1 MATVTATVVNCS
13 AYQINDGS
21 IKTSSTGGTPPYTYS
36 WSNGQTTPNIS
47 NVGAGKYVLTVTDS
61 VGALGTS
68 TSVVTQPTIFDVDKP
83 LPDTG
88 LLRDADFRDVYSRQ
102 MKTGGVNIM
111 GHGSA
116 QLIYSLYNTPSTII
130 PAVVQRVTQESD
142 GSYGQYTTTYDASG
156 VPHDILHVTDAG
168 ITVNGSFN
176 LTGPSTTTQTNSIIV
191 NDKFIQLSDQTTST
205 AGLDGSG
212 IILGNSSLN
221 RSLLYSYAS
230 DSLVSTMPLTAPS
243 FMSGSNLLSS
253 TAFTASTAAGSIV
266 LDGTGLTISGAR
278 FVNSVAAT
286 QQIMTNAGVYDRN
299 SGNVFGYNS
308 STNGWTSSGAPVIA
322 PTFQISSSNTTLS
335 KTNLAF
341 DTVSAGVQNTFG
353 AGGLFIGNTMTCTT
367 GGVAL
372 QDSAAVVSLGNGSI
386 RLIYDNSSSTLNIQ
400 KLSGGSYNTI
410 AAFS

>member
-13 AYQINDGS
+13 AYQIDDGYVT
-21 IKTSSTGGTPPYTYS
+21 TSSTGGTPPYTYS

-212 IILGNSSLN
+212 IILGNCCTVL
-221 RSLLYSYAS
+221 
-230 DSLVSTMPLTAPS
+230 PLT
-243 FMSGSNLLSS
+243 
-253 TAFTASTAAGSIV
+253 
-266 LDGTGLTISGAR
+266 R
-278 FVNSVAAT
+278 
-286 QQIMTNAGVYDRN
+286 
-299 SGNVFGYNS
+299 
-308 STNGWTSSGAPVIA
+308 
-322 PTFQISSSNTTLS
+322 
-335 KTNLAF
+335 
-341 DTVSAGVQNTFG
+341 
-353 AGGLFIGNTMTCTT
+353 
-367 GGVAL
+367 
-372 QDSAAVVSLGNGSI
+372 
-386 RLIYDNSSSTLNIQ
+386 
-400 KLSGGSYNTI
+400 
-410 AAFS
+410 